1 MNEPAASSSPIAVF
15 AIGFAF
21 MRAWGLTYLGN
32 NGVRFPLETMAD
44 IRCSHSLQHYSL
56 RSAYSHGLQTRGR
69 LTFLAATP

>member
-1 MNEPAASSSPIAVF
+1 MNEPAASSSPITVF

-44 IRCSHSLQHYSL
+44 ISLLAFAPTLLTSL
-56 RSAYSHGLQTRGR
+56 G
-69 LTFLAATP
+69 